1 MFSIEKRNRAIV
13 KFKLYLEIEWFKT
26 AWNSSFHW
34 NRKFLISHVYMNMII
49 FSIIKIL
56 VQIEWNRISSRVS
69 HNNIFFFEEVT
80 RVSLRQNAGEIPFLT
95 LSSINEHLLF
105 RDHFQK
111 TSSNLTS
118 TTTMNP
124 LNFTSSRVIKRETSG
139 SEHLVAI
146 KGNHFAEITRAC
158 SEKKDVSTNEGDE

>member
-1 MFSIEKRNRAIV
+1 MK
-13 KFKLYLEIEWFKT
+13 YD
-26 AWNSSFHW
+26 
-34 NRKFLISHVYMNMII
+34 
-49 FSIIKIL
+49 
-56 VQIEWNRISSRVS
+56 RISSRVS

-80 RVSLRQNAGEIPFLT
+80 GVSLRQNAGEIPFLT
-95 LSSINEHLLF
+95 LSSINERLLF

-146 KGNHFAEITRAC
+146 KENHFAEITRAC
-158 SEKKDVSTNEGDE
+158 SKKKDVSTNEGDE